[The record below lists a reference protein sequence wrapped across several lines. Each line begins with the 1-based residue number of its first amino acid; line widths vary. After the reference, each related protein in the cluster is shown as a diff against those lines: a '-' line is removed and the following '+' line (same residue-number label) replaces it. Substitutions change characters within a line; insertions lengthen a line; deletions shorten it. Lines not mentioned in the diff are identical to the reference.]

1 MANSHTPRGSLPL
14 TSILFSERVR
24 ARVEALR
31 ALPYGSDAFNVAKR
45 SMPCYTPSS
54 VFCVRNSEGVVEHS
68 GVLCIEWDKVE
79 DEDAHKDLLGGLP
92 FIYCVGL
99 SCSRR
104 GVFALVKIGN
114 PTKHRAYFK
123 ALADYFDGIGYGV
136 IITVLPLLFVGLF
149 ARLKLKINYYTLM
162 GLLSGSM
169 TNPPALGYSNSTA
182 GNDMPAVAY
191 ATVYPVVMF
200 LRVLIA
206 QVLILTAL

>member
-1 MANSHTPRGSLPL
+1 
-14 TSILFSERVR
+14 
-24 ARVEALR
+24 
-31 ALPYGSDAFNVAKR
+31 
-45 SMPCYTPSS
+45 MPCYTPSS
-54 VFCVRNSEGVVEHS
+54 VFSVRNSEGVVEHS
-68 GVLCIEWDKVE
+68 GVLCIEWDKVEDKVEDEVE

-104 GVFALVKIGN
+104 GVFALVKIAN

-123 ALADYFDGIGYGV
+123 ALADYFDGIGFGV
-136 IITVLPLLFVGLF
+136 IITVLPLSLVGLF

-162 GLLSGSM
+162 GLLSGCM
-169 TNPPALGYSNSTA
+169 TNSPALGYSNSTA

-206 QVLILTAL
+206 QVLILTAV